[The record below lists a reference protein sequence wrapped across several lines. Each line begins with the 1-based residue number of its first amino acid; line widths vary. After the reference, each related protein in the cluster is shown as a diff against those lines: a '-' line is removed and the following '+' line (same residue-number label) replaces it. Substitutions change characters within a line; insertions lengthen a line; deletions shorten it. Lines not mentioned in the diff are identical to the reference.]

1 MSDRNTFMETL
12 REVEQIVR
20 TSPGQLTR
28 EEILG
33 YFKDSGLNEE
43 QENMV
48 FKYLTT
54 PHDDTQEQA
63 EQKENKETQLPAQ
76 KHSKALELYLEDLEK
91 LPEYTDEELETM
103 YEEVLNGNI
112 ELIDSVSH
120 SMLKNVALLADEY
133 ASDKAGVEDLIQ
145 EGNMALFMRLS
156 ELCGMGAES
165 GYDLVDE
172 VSDAVNEAMKS
183 YVSRIS
189 DEEASENI
197 VVGKANLV
205 REARK
210 HLLEENKSEPSAAQ
224 ISEYTHMPEEELND
238 IMGIIKDNGK

>member
-63 EQKENKETQLPAQ
+63 EQKENKET
-76 KHSKALELYLEDLEK
+76 
-91 LPEYTDEELETM
+91 
-103 YEEVLNGNI
+103 
-112 ELIDSVSH
+112 
-120 SMLKNVALLADEY
+120 
-133 ASDKAGVEDLIQ
+133 
-145 EGNMALFMRLS
+145 
-156 ELCGMGAES
+156 
-165 GYDLVDE
+165 
-172 VSDAVNEAMKS
+172 
-183 YVSRIS
+183 
-189 DEEASENI
+189 
-197 VVGKANLV
+197 
-205 REARK
+205 
-210 HLLEENKSEPSAAQ
+210 
-224 ISEYTHMPEEELND
+224 
-238 IMGIIKDNGK
+238 